1 MLVDFLRRV
10 QGAGLRI
17 DHVYDVGA
25 CDGAW
30 SLAMRARA
38 LPHAGFFLFEA
49 NPAYARSLGR
59 TGFRSY
65 CGTAL
70 SNPGRSQVEFF
81 NGTNTGDSYYK
92 ETTRFYDQQGSI
104 TLPCTTLDALKR
116 ADGLPT
122 PQFIKIDTQGSEL
135 DILCGAESFIRDV
148 DLVYTECPIIRYNA
162 GAPNIQDYLDYFRN
176 RQFIPIDIFEI
187 HRAENTLLQVDIMFM
202 RKEYK
207 ERLLGPNDFV
217 RPLA

>member
-10 QGAGLRI
+10 QDAGLRI
-17 DHVYDVGA
+17 DRVYDIGA

-81 NGTNTGDSYYK
+81 NGTNTG
-92 ETTRFYDQQGSI
+92 
-104 TLPCTTLDALKR
+104 
-116 ADGLPT
+116 
-122 PQFIKIDTQGSEL
+122 EL